1 MKHILIL
8 ISLVFIAV
16 GACNL
21 MQPPEDLS
29 IIGLGLSA
37 VGAIYLI
44 IMMLT
49 RKLRGGSG

>member
-8 ISLVFIAV
+8 ISLVFIAA

-21 MQPPEDLS
+21 AQPPEDLS
-29 IIGLGLSA
+29 IVSLGLSA

-44 IMMLT
+44 VMLLT